1 MQKETDNQGN
11 EMKLYKYDEKGEKVI
26 LLDVQRGRGT
36 YTAAMKVS
44 YDE

>member
-1 MQKETDNQGN
+1 MKELDDFQ
-11 EMKLYKYDEKGEKVI
+11 KLYGTSVEKKEKVI